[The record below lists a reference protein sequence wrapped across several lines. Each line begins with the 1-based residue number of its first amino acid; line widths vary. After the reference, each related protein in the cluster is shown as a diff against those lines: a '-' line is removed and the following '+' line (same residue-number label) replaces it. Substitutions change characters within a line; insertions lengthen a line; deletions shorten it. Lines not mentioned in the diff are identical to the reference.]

1 MALWGNN
8 YNVGTAG
15 SVSLNYATKTVTGGA
30 LTGQLGTLFG
40 ESGKAQEGDV
50 ISFGVKTKGGT
61 YFGDAV
67 IASIASTTSLTI
79 GSTAGLSGAAIA
91 GTSFQVSQK
100 PTFLEGD
107 SRFSERNSDYSS
119 HAYGVAQA
127 GAEDAAG
134 TVYETGVG
142 WVGIQTYV
150 DNGGNLR
157 VKKEIL
163 CAMSGITTC
172 LLYTSPS
179 PRDLST
185 SRMPSSA

>member
-8 YNVGTAG
+8 DNVGTAG
-15 SVSLNYATKTVTGGA
+15 SVSLNYATRVVTGGA

-91 GTSFQVSQK
+91 GTSFQVSEK

-163 CAMSGITTC
+163 CAMSGISTGNT
-172 LLYTSPS
+172 PS
-179 PRDLST
+179 YPNIEL
-185 SRMPSSA
+185 AN

>member
-1 MALWGNN
+1 MLRP
-8 YNVGTAG
+8 
-15 SVSLNYATKTVTGGA
+15 
-30 LTGQLGTLFG
+30 
-40 ESGKAQEGDV
+40 
-50 ISFGVKTKGGT
+50 KGGT

-91 GTSFQVSQK
+91 GTSFQISQK

-127 GAEDAAG
+127 GAEDALG

-163 CAMSGITTC
+163 CAMSGITTGN
-172 LLYTSPS
+172 TPS
-179 PRDLST
+179 YPNIEL
-185 SRMPSSA
+185 AN